1 MKRTVAI
8 IGATGSIGKQALDV
22 IRSDKD
28 NFEIVLATCNRD
40 IKSLLNIAEEWNIRT
55 IGLHSPLEE
64 TNKASDIK
72 VLLGNREISS
82 WIMDRT
88 IDTLIF
94 CPSGVNAFE
103 VLRDSFKSF
112 KRISIASKE
121 IIVLSYIS
129 GLLENIK
136 SKNLL
141 MPIDS
146 EHVAIHQLLNKINL
160 SEIKKL
166 IITASGGPIYSKAE
180 IDEDLSWV
188 TPEIALRHPTWR
200 MGNKVTIDSAT
211 LFNKGIE
218 IMEAKY
224 LFGIPENKIEVLIH
238 IESIIHALLE
248 LNDGFVLAEMAV
260 PDMHLPIQYSLYYPE
275 ERKTLFNKCLDFIN
289 LGKLTFRNI
298 DPKRIGSIRLAYEA
312 LRLGNIYPATY
323 ITADEVAVYEFLSG
337 RLSFNNITNLVSE
350 TLEVVKPFDNIN
362 PFNIIELCNEI
373 KSKSKEIMKRL

>member
-1 MKRTVAI
+1 
-8 IGATGSIGKQALDV
+8 
-22 IRSDKD
+22 
-28 NFEIVLATCNRD
+28 
-40 IKSLLNIAEEWNIRT
+40 
-55 IGLHSPLEE
+55 
-64 TNKASDIK
+64 
-72 VLLGNREISS
+72 
-82 WIMDRT
+82 
-88 IDTLIF
+88 
-94 CPSGVNAFE
+94 
-103 VLRDSFKSF
+103 
-112 KRISIASKE
+112 
-121 IIVLSYIS
+121 
-129 GLLENIK
+129 
-136 SKNLL
+136 
-141 MPIDS
+141 
-146 EHVAIHQLLNKINL
+146 
-160 SEIKKL
+160 
-166 IITASGGPIYSKAE
+166 
-180 IDEDLSWV
+180 
-188 TPEIALRHPTWR
+188 

-289 LGKLTFRNI
+289 LGKLTFRNV
-298 DPKRIGSIRLAYEA
+298 DPKRISSIRLAYEA

-350 TLEVVKPFDNIN
+350 TLEAVKPFDNIN